1 MSQGDS
7 QREEGSRFLPDFDK
21 RGGLLPC
28 VVQDVP
34 SGQILMLGYVNREAL
49 ESTRKS
55 GRATFF
61 STSRQSLWT
70 KGESSGNYLVVRE
83 ILVDCDQDALV
94 YRVEMA
100 GEGACH
106 TRDSDGKARR
116 SCFYRRL
123 EDGQF
128 LSFLSYD
135 D

>member
-1 MSQGDS
+1 
-7 QREEGSRFLPDFDK
+7 
-21 RGGLLPC
+21 